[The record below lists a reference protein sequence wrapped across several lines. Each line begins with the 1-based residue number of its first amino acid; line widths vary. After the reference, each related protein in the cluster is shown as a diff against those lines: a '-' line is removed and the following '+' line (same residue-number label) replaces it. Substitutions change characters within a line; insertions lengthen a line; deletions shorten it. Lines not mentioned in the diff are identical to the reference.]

1 MYAGGV
7 LGLSKTMKK
16 IKFNE
21 DLIRILI
28 SAVLLIISIFLKNF
42 KTAYLIVIVVSYVF
56 VSKEVYENALKN
68 IKNKEIFDENLLMII
83 ATLGA
88 FYIKEY
94 PEAVLVMLLFSLG
107 EYLSSQAV
115 DNSKKAIIDLMDL
128 RSDKTRLK
136 NGELVST
143 KKVKLNDIIIVNP
156 GEKIPLDGIIINGA
170 SHLDTKNLT
179 GESKPLSVK
188 KGDTVLSGTINIES
202 ILEINSTSTY
212 KTSTASKIID
222 IMEHADEKKAKT
234 EKFIT
239 KFSKIYTPIVVLLS
253 ILIVVIPTILGCD
266 FNTWLYRA
274 LEMLVISCPC
284 ALVISVPL
292 SYFAG
297 IGRASKDGILI
308 KGSNEL
314 DNLSNIKTILFDKTG
329 TLTKGVFEV
338 TKING
343 NINEVLKIAA
353 NAEAHSNH
361 PIGKSIVSAY
371 NKTLDMK
378 ITDYKEIAGLGI
390 SCKLN
395 KEKVLVGKIDLLL
408 ENNIDVD
415 KIDSVGTVIYVAKNN
430 ECIGSII
437 ISDKIKDN
445 AKETLEDLRG
455 ELVENLVVLSGDKD
469 EVVEDLAKTLNLD
482 AYHAELL
489 PEDKIKLLEE
499 YQIFGQTAFV
509 GDGINDAPVIK
520 LSDIGI
526 AMGKIGSDATVDASD
541 IVLMND
547 DLSSITKA
555 IRISKLT
562 KRVILSNIIFAIS
575 FKLLMLV
582 LAIIGITPI
591 YLAVFADVGVTLLS
605 VLNSLRIFK
614 KDL

>member
-1 MYAGGV
+1 
-7 LGLSKTMKK
+7 MKK
-16 IKFNE
+16 IKFSE

-28 SAVLLIISIFLKNF
+28 SAILLIISIFLKNF
-42 KTAYLIVIVVSYVF
+42 KTTYLIVIVVSYVF

-107 EYLSSQAV
+107 EYLSNQAV

-499 YQIFGQTAFV
+499 YQIFGNVAFV

>member
-1 MYAGGV
+1 
-7 LGLSKTMKK
+7 MKK
-16 IKFNE
+16 IKINE

-28 SAVLLIISIFLKNF
+28 SAILLIISIFLKNF

-68 IKNKEIFDENLLMII
+68 IKKKEIFDENLLMII

-445 AKETLEDLRG
+445 VKETLEDLRG
-455 ELVENLVVLSGDKD
+455 ELVENLVVLSGDKE

-499 YQIFGQTAFV
+499 YQIFGNVAFV

-575 FKLLMLV
+575 FKLLMLI

-614 KDL
+614 KGL

>member
-1 MYAGGV
+1 
-7 LGLSKTMKK
+7 MKK

-28 SAVLLIISIFLKNF
+28 SAVLLIISMFLKNF

-56 VSKEVYENALKN
+56 VSKEVYENAIKN
-68 IKNKEIFDENLLMII
+68 IKKKELFDENLLMII

-107 EYLSSQAV
+107 EYLSDQAV
-115 DNSKKAIIDLMDL
+115 DNSKKAITQLMDL

-188 KGDTVLSGTINIES
+188 KGDTVLSGTINIEG

-266 FNTWLYRA
+266 FNTWLYCA

-292 SYFAG
+292 GYFAG
-297 IGRASKDGILI
+297 IGRASKEGILI

-343 NINEVLKIAA
+343 DTHEVLKVAA

-395 KEKVLVGKIDLLL
+395 KEKVLVGKKELLL

-415 KIDSVGTVIYVAKNN
+415 EIDSVGTVIYVAKNN
-430 ECIGSII
+430 KCIGSII

-469 EVVEDLAKTLNLD
+469 EVVEDLAKKLNLD

-526 AMGKIGSDATVDASD
+526 AMGGIGSDATIEASD

-562 KRVILSNIIFAIS
+562 RKIILSNIIFAIS
-575 FKLLMLV
+575 FKLLMLI
-582 LAIIGITPI
+582 LAIMGITPI

-614 KDL
+614 KVL

>member
-1 MYAGGV
+1 
-7 LGLSKTMKK
+7 MKK

-28 SAVLLIISIFLKNF
+28 SSVLLIISIFLKNF

-68 IKNKEIFDENLLMII
+68 IKKKEIFDENLLMII

-107 EYLSSQAV
+107 EYLSNQAV
-115 DNSKKAIIDLMDL
+115 DNSKKAIIELMDL
-128 RSDKTRLK
+128 RSDKARLK
-136 NGELVST
+136 NGELVSA

-156 GEKIPLDGIIINGA
+156 GEKIPLNGIIINGA

-361 PIGKSIVSAY
+361 PIGKSIVNAY

-445 AKETLEDLRG
+445 VK
-455 ELVENLVVLSGDKD
+455 
-469 EVVEDLAKTLNLD
+469 
-482 AYHAELL
+482 
-489 PEDKIKLLEE
+489 
-499 YQIFGQTAFV
+499 
-509 GDGINDAPVIK
+509 
-520 LSDIGI
+520 
-526 AMGKIGSDATVDASD
+526 
-541 IVLMND
+541 
-547 DLSSITKA
+547 
-555 IRISKLT
+555 
-562 KRVILSNIIFAIS
+562 
-575 FKLLMLV
+575 
-582 LAIIGITPI
+582 
-591 YLAVFADVGVTLLS
+591 
-605 VLNSLRIFK
+605 
-614 KDL
+614 

>member
-1 MYAGGV
+1 
-7 LGLSKTMKK
+7 MKK

-68 IKNKEIFDENLLMII
+68 IKKKEIFDENLLMII

-128 RSDKTRLK
+128 RSDKARLK

-575 FKLLMLV
+575 FKLLMLI

-614 KDL
+614 KGL

>member
-1 MYAGGV
+1 
-7 LGLSKTMKK
+7 MKK

-28 SAVLLIISIFLKNF
+28 SAILLIISIFLKNF
-42 KTAYLIVIVVSYVF
+42 KTAYLIVIVVSYVL

-68 IKNKEIFDENLLMII
+68 IKKKEIFDENLLMII

-115 DNSKKAIIDLMDL
+115 DNSKKAIIELMDL

-239 KFSKIYTPIVVLLS
+239 KFSKIYTPIVALLS

>member
-1 MYAGGV
+1 
-7 LGLSKTMKK
+7 MKK

-28 SAVLLIISIFLKNF
+28 SAILLIISIFLKNF
-42 KTAYLIVIVVSYVF
+42 KTTYLIVIVVSYVF

-115 DNSKKAIIDLMDL
+115 DNSKKAIIELMDL

-188 KGDTVLSGTINIES
+188 KGDTVLSGTINIEG

-499 YQIFGQTAFV
+499 YQIFGNVAFV

>member
-1 MYAGGV
+1 
-7 LGLSKTMKK
+7 MKK

-28 SAVLLIISIFLKNF
+28 SAILLIISIFLKNF

-68 IKNKEIFDENLLMII
+68 IKKKEIFDENLLMII

-115 DNSKKAIIDLMDL
+115 DNSKKAIIELMDL

-156 GEKIPLDGIIINGA
+156 GEKIPLDGIIINGV

-343 NINEVLKIAA
+343 NINEVLKMAA

-445 AKETLEDLRG
+445 AKETIEDLRG

-526 AMGKIGSDATVDASD
+526 AMGKIGSDATIEASD

>member
-1 MYAGGV
+1 
-7 LGLSKTMKK
+7 MKK
-16 IKFNE
+16 IKINE

-68 IKNKEIFDENLLMII
+68 IKKKEIFDENLLMII

-445 AKETLEDLRG
+445 VKETLKDLRG

-469 EVVEDLAKTLNLD
+469 EVVEELAKTLNLD

-499 YQIFGQTAFV
+499 YQIFGNVAFV

-526 AMGKIGSDATVDASD
+526 AMGKIGSDATIEASD

-575 FKLLMLV
+575 FKLLMLI

-614 KDL
+614 KGL

>member
-1 MYAGGV
+1 
-7 LGLSKTMKK
+7 MKK

-28 SAVLLIISIFLKNF
+28 SAILLIISIFLKNF

-107 EYLSSQAV
+107 EYLSNQAV

-156 GEKIPLDGIIINGA
+156 GEKIPLDGIIINGV

-499 YQIFGQTAFV
+499 YQIFGNVAFV

-614 KDL
+614 KGL

>member
-1 MYAGGV
+1 
-7 LGLSKTMKK
+7 MKK

-28 SAVLLIISIFLKNF
+28 SAILLIISIFLKNF

-107 EYLSSQAV
+107 EYLSDKAV
-115 DNSKKAIIDLMDL
+115 DNSKKAIIELMDL

-156 GEKIPLDGIIINGA
+156 GEKIPLDGIIINGV

-188 KGDTVLSGTINIES
+188 KGDTVLSGTINIEG

-499 YQIFGQTAFV
+499 YQIFGNVAFV
-509 GDGINDAPVIK
+509 GDGINDVPVIK

-526 AMGKIGSDATVDASD
+526 AMGKIGSDATIEASD

-575 FKLLMLV
+575 FKLLMLI

>member
-1 MYAGGV
+1 
-7 LGLSKTMKK
+7 MKK

-266 FNTWLYRA
+266 FNTWLYRT

-353 NAEAHSNH
+353 NAEVHSNH

-445 AKETLEDLRG
+445 AQETIEDLRG

-499 YQIFGQTAFV
+499 YQIFGNVAFV

-614 KDL
+614 KGL

>member
-1 MYAGGV
+1 
-7 LGLSKTMKK
+7 MKK
-16 IKFNE
+16 IKINE

-202 ILEINSTSTY
+202 ILEINTTSTY

-499 YQIFGQTAFV
+499 YQIFGNVAFV

-575 FKLLMLV
+575 FKLLMLI

-614 KDL
+614 KGL

>member
-1 MYAGGV
+1 
-7 LGLSKTMKK
+7 MKK

-28 SAVLLIISIFLKNF
+28 SAILLIISIFLKNF
-42 KTAYLIVIVVSYVF
+42 KTTYLIVIVVSYVF

-107 EYLSSQAV
+107 EYLSNQAV

-445 AKETLEDLRG
+445 AKETLEDLRR

-499 YQIFGQTAFV
+499 YQIFGNVAFV

-614 KDL
+614 KGL

>member
-1 MYAGGV
+1 
-7 LGLSKTMKK
+7 MKK

-28 SAVLLIISIFLKNF
+28 SAILLIISIFLKNF

-68 IKNKEIFDENLLMII
+68 IKKKDIFDENLLMII

-107 EYLSSQAV
+107 EYLSNQAV
-115 DNSKKAIIDLMDL
+115 DNSKKAIIELMDL

-222 IMEHADEKKAKT
+222 IMEHVDEKKAKT

-499 YQIFGQTAFV
+499 YQIFGNVAFV

-526 AMGKIGSDATVDASD
+526 AMGKIGSDATIEASD

-575 FKLLMLV
+575 FKLLMLI

-614 KDL
+614 KGL

>member
-1 MYAGGV
+1 
-7 LGLSKTMKK
+7 MKK

-56 VSKEVYENALKN
+56 VSKEVYENALIN
-68 IKNKEIFDENLLMII
+68 IKKKEIFDENLLMII

-128 RSDKTRLK
+128 RSDKARLK

-353 NAEAHSNH
+353 NAEVHSNH

-445 AKETLEDLRG
+445 AQETIEDLRG

-575 FKLLMLV
+575 FKLLMLI

-614 KDL
+614 KGL

>member
-1 MYAGGV
+1 
-7 LGLSKTMKK
+7 MKK

-42 KTAYLIVIVVSYVF
+42 KTAYLIVIVVSYVL

-68 IKNKEIFDENLLMII
+68 IKKKEIFDENLLMII

-128 RSDKTRLK
+128 RSDKARLK

-188 KGDTVLSGTINIES
+188 KGDTVLSGTINIEG

-353 NAEAHSNH
+353 NAEVHSNH

-445 AKETLEDLRG
+445 AQETIEDLRG

-499 YQIFGQTAFV
+499 YQIFGNVAFV

-614 KDL
+614 KGL

>member
-1 MYAGGV
+1 
-7 LGLSKTMKK
+7 MKK

-42 KTAYLIVIVVSYVF
+42 KTTYLIVIVVSYVF

-115 DNSKKAIIDLMDL
+115 DNSKKAIIKLMDL

-343 NINEVLKIAA
+343 NINEVLRIAA
-353 NAEAHSNH
+353 NAEVHSNH

-378 ITDYKEIAGLGI
+378 IADYKEIAGLGI

>member
-1 MYAGGV
+1 
-7 LGLSKTMKK
+7 MKK
-16 IKFNE
+16 IKINE

-28 SAVLLIISIFLKNF
+28 SAILLIISIFLKNF

-68 IKNKEIFDENLLMII
+68 IKKKEIFDENLLMII

-408 ENNIDVD
+408 ENDIDVD

-499 YQIFGQTAFV
+499 YQIFGNVAFV

-526 AMGKIGSDATVDASD
+526 AMGKIGSDATIEASD

>member
-1 MYAGGV
+1 
-7 LGLSKTMKK
+7 MKK

-28 SAVLLIISIFLKNF
+28 SAILLIISIFLKNF

-68 IKNKEIFDENLLMII
+68 IKKKEIFDENLLMII

-107 EYLSSQAV
+107 EYLSNQAV

-253 ILIVVIPTILGCD
+253 ILIVVIPTILECD

-292 SYFAG
+292 GYFAG
-297 IGRASKDGILI
+297 IGRASKEGILI

-343 NINEVLKIAA
+343 DTHEVLKVAA

-395 KEKVLVGKIDLLL
+395 KEKVLVGKKELLL

-499 YQIFGQTAFV
+499 YQIFGNVAFV

-526 AMGKIGSDATVDASD
+526 AMGKIGSDAAVDASD

-575 FKLLMLV
+575 FKLLMLI

-605 VLNSLRIFK
+605 VLNSLRIFEK
-614 KDL
+614 GL

>member
-1 MYAGGV
+1 
-7 LGLSKTMKK
+7 MKK
-16 IKFNE
+16 IKINE

-28 SAVLLIISIFLKNF
+28 SAILLITSIFLKNF
-42 KTAYLIVIVVSYVF
+42 KKAYLIVIVVSYVF

-107 EYLSSQAV
+107 EYLSNQAV

-343 NINEVLKIAA
+343 NINEVLKVAA

-445 AKETLEDLRG
+445 TKETLEDLRG

-499 YQIFGQTAFV
+499 YQIFGNVAFV

-575 FKLLMLV
+575 FKLLMLI

-614 KDL
+614 KGL

>member
-1 MYAGGV
+1 
-7 LGLSKTMKK
+7 MKK

-28 SAVLLIISIFLKNF
+28 SAILLIISIFLKKF

-56 VSKEVYENALKN
+56 VSKELYENALKN

-115 DNSKKAIIDLMDL
+115 DNSKKAIIELMDL

-156 GEKIPLDGIIINGA
+156 GEKIPLDGIIINGS

-445 AKETLEDLRG
+445 AKETIEDLRG

-526 AMGKIGSDATVDASD
+526 AMGKIGSDATIEASD

>member
-1 MYAGGV
+1 
-7 LGLSKTMKK
+7 MKK

-28 SAVLLIISIFLKNF
+28 SAILLIISIFLKNF

-68 IKNKEIFDENLLMII
+68 IKKKEIFDENLLMII

-115 DNSKKAIIDLMDL
+115 DNSKKAIIELMDL

-188 KGDTVLSGTINIES
+188 KGDTVLSGTINIEG

>member
-1 MYAGGV
+1 
-7 LGLSKTMKK
+7 MKK

-68 IKNKEIFDENLLMII
+68 IKKKEIFDENLLMII

-107 EYLSSQAV
+107 EYLSDQAV
-115 DNSKKAIIDLMDL
+115 DNSKKAIIELMDL

-156 GEKIPLDGIIINGA
+156 GEKIPLDGIIINGV

-188 KGDTVLSGTINIES
+188 KGNTVLSGTINIES
-202 ILEINSTSTY
+202 ILEIKTTSTY

-239 KFSKIYTPIVVLLS
+239 KFSKIYTPIVVLSS

-292 SYFAG
+292 GYFAG
-297 IGRASKDGILI
+297 IGRASKEGILI

-329 TLTKGVFEV
+329 TLTEGVFEV

-343 NINEVLKIAA
+343 DTSDVLKIAA

-378 ITDYKEIAGLGI
+378 ITNYKEIAGLGI

-395 KEKVLVGKIDLLL
+395 KEKVLVGKLDLLL
-408 ENNIDVD
+408 ENDIDID
-415 KIDSVGTVIYVAKNN
+415 EIDSVGTVIYVAKND

-445 AKETLEDLRG
+445 AKETLEDLRS

-469 EVVEDLAKTLNLD
+469 EVVEDLAKNLNLD

-526 AMGKIGSDATVDASD
+526 AMGGIGSDATIEASD

-555 IRISKLT
+555 IRISKIT
-562 KRVILSNIIFAIS
+562 KKIILSNIIFAIS
-575 FKLLMLV
+575 FKLLMLI

-591 YLAVFADVGVTLLS
+591 WLAVFADVGVTLLS

-614 KDL
+614 KGL

>member
-1 MYAGGV
+1 
-7 LGLSKTMKK
+7 MKK

-68 IKNKEIFDENLLMII
+68 IKKKEIFDENLLMII

-156 GEKIPLDGIIINGA
+156 GEKIPLDGIIINGE

-575 FKLLMLV
+575 FKLLMLI

-614 KDL
+614 KGL

>member
-1 MYAGGV
+1 
-7 LGLSKTMKK
+7 MKK
-16 IKFNE
+16 IKFSE

-28 SAVLLIISIFLKNF
+28 SAILLIISIFLKNF

-107 EYLSSQAV
+107 EYLSNQAV
-115 DNSKKAIIDLMDL
+115 DNSKKAIIELMDL

-156 GEKIPLDGIIINGA
+156 GEKIPLDGIIINGS

-395 KEKVLVGKIDLLL
+395 KEKILVGKIDLLL

-499 YQIFGQTAFV
+499 YQIFGNVAFV

-526 AMGKIGSDATVDASD
+526 AMGKIGSDATIEASD

-575 FKLLMLV
+575 FKLLMLI